1 MQRTKRTSSEDSSP
15 NGPAALGAT
24 KISFVIG
31 QVAGGET
38 EPSHSRF
45 QVVARAV
52 QPPPRKESPKPP
64 TSVSQTASQASYDY
78 DAGGGTKMEARNSRT
93 SVE

>member
-1 MQRTKRTSSEDSSP
+1 MKRTSNEDSLTS